1 MSVWEFF
8 KLYIEVKIWI
18 ALLIGIPLTMIVV
31 SFQYYINKKSEDT
44 KKRYR
49 ERKEYERKNNG

>member
-31 SFQYYINKKSEDT
+31 GFQYYINKKSEDT